1 MADSPDPSIPGRE
14 STTVKL
20 ADAVLSPSNAF
31 EPRSHRALEV
41 Y

>member
-1 MADSPDPSIPGRE
+1 MADSPDPSIQGHE

-20 ADAVLSPSNAF
+20 ADAALSPSNAF
-31 EPRSHRALEV
+31 EPQNHHAWEV